1 MKLAESL
8 QERADLNRK
17 LEELKQRLLS
27 NCLVQEGDAPAEDPK
42 QLLRE
47 LDAAAD
53 RLRALMAAINQ
64 TNSRTVV
71 EGKTLTEW
79 IAEKDVLNARLSI
92 YRALAGEAAQTA
104 PRARGTEIRIVPTLR
119 VAELQKTADALAK
132 RLREVDNL
140 LQATNWTT
148 ELIEA

>member
-17 LEELKQRLLS
+17 IEELKQRLEN
-27 NCLVQEGDAPAEDPK
+27 NCLVQEGERPAEDPEE
-42 QLLRE
+42 LLRQ
-47 LDAAAD
+47 LDAAVD
-53 RLRALMAAINQ
+53 RLQYLMAAINR
-64 TNSRTVV
+64 TNSLTVV
-71 EGKTLTEW
+71 EGRTLTER
-79 IAEKDVLNARLSI
+79 IAEKDALNVRLNA
-92 YRALAGEAAQTA
+92 YRELVEAASQTVY
-104 PRARGTEIRIVPTLR
+104 RARGTEIRIVPTLR

-148 ELIEA
+148 ELIEE

>member
-64 TNSRTVV
+64 TNSRIVV

-79 IAEKDVLNARLSI
+79 IAEKDVLNARLAI

-148 ELIEA
+148 ELIEE